1 MPMMCDN
8 VTDQA
13 VLERMER
20 LERIVHSKWS
30 MFILYLLSHNQ
41 TLRFSELRR
50 SCRGITE
57 ATLTK
62 ELRRLEIYGMVHR
75 EIYREIP
82 PRVEY
87 SLTELGESFVP
98 ILRALGEWAK
108 KYQRYPLPGK
118 ETATS

>member
-1 MPMMCDN
+1 MMCNN
-8 VTDQA
+8 VTDEV

-50 SCRGITE
+50 SCSDITE

-62 ELRRLEIYGMVHR
+62 ELRMLEIYGMVHR